1 MPKFSNLPIYPRLHL
16 FSFLKTKEAI
26 SASSVG
32 KQLLA
37 FQNTDLFWRQC
48 VQRDFFCQVPEGINP
63 KDYHAQRRV
72 QDTLMLATFFKYSLF
87 CEDSEFGLRCL
98 PRCALIL
105 NEPSDFLELFN
116 GLFNKIMRLY
126 GLYFEYATDFP
137 TLPKVPDSI
146 AAFITDTNSNQKIE
160 DYAAKLLRIP
170 LSMELVSDD
179 MLVDINPNHAL
190 PEKLPLNFVC
200 LFASLKMWHK
210 VRYFLLGLKQDELVT
225 VSDRIGPDLVMLCI
239 RFGNA
244 DELRWLFENIPLKTT
259 GGELVSLLL
268 DVPRFA
274 LNMEDGIERIIPTW
288 VRNHEDHRLTFEQ
301 YQLLKERLQDDPE
314 ALALISTFSL
324 NLARDEIWIAK
335 KESISEYYANR
346 IHAFHQF
353 INLFLQQGV
362 DPDFNFP
369 QEDGATMTVRDF
381 AREGSVTLAGSE
393 RISEE
398 NKQMLI
404 GVLNALIGA
413 QLQNDQELHS
423 NPNDDDQ
430 QSGMK
435 NRPGVF

>member
-1 MPKFSNLPIYPRLHL
+1 
-16 FSFLKTKEAI
+16 
-26 SASSVG
+26 
-32 KQLLA
+32 
-37 FQNTDLFWRQC
+37 
-48 VQRDFFCQVPEGINP
+48 
-63 KDYHAQRRV
+63 
-72 QDTLMLATFFKYSLF
+72 
-87 CEDSEFGLRCL
+87 
-98 PRCALIL
+98 
-105 NEPSDFLELFN
+105 
-116 GLFNKIMRLY
+116 
-126 GLYFEYATDFP
+126 
-137 TLPKVPDSI
+137 
-146 AAFITDTNSNQKIE
+146 
-160 DYAAKLLRIP
+160 
-170 LSMELVSDD
+170 
-179 MLVDINPNHAL
+179 
-190 PEKLPLNFVC
+190 
-200 LFASLKMWHK
+200 MWHK

-335 KESISEYYANR
+335 KDSISEYYANR

-398 NKQMLI
+398 NKQMLM
-404 GVLNALIGA
+404 GVLNAIINA

-423 NPNDDDQ
+423 DPNDDDQ
-430 QSGMK
+430 QSDMK
-435 NRPGVF
+435 NRPRAF